1 MKSEANKL
9 LVSTIK
15 KLLHRR
21 ASQQLHKVIARSHAA
36 DLAYVV
42 NLLTTGERRVFFEV
56 IEDTDRAA
64 EIVTEVEPRVQLE
77 LIDMLTDRQMLRL
90 IAAWSSDDTA
100 DILASLGE
108 ERKELLLTMMQ
119 LDELATT
126 QSLMGYDPETAGGLM
141 VPEFFALD
149 ETTTAGEAIEKLQE
163 DAGRTEMVFYLYV
176 INEHGHLVGVTSLR
190 ELVLSRPGRTL
201 GDFMIAEVVRV
212 ELETDQ
218 EEVARLIARYNLVA
232 LPVVD
237 PNNHLCGVVTVDDI
251 IDVIRS
257 EATEDMMLMAGAG
270 DQSVDEYGSLL
281 VGLRARLPWLMPSLI
296 GGVGAG
302 AAIAF
307 SEVQVV
313 RIAPLAACVPLLM
326 TLGGNVSN
334 QSAAIVTRGLAL
346 GRADF
351 KKPVRVILSELAVGL
366 GAGVVYGVIIA
377 ALTYVA
383 FGANA
388 GVVEAGVWS
397 FAAVVAA
404 SLALSLSVAAAVGA
418 LIPMVFS
425 RLGLDP
431 ALATG
436 PLVIPAVDVLGLWI
450 FFGFASALL

>member
-21 ASQQLHKVIARSHAA
+21 ASPQLHKVIDRSHSA
-36 DLAYVV
+36 DLAYAV
-42 NLLTTGERRVFFEV
+42 NLLTRGERRVFFEF
-56 IEDTDRAA
+56 IEDVDKAA
-64 EIVTEVEPRVQLE
+64 EVVTEVEPRVQSE
-77 LIDMLTDRQMLRL
+77 LLDMLTDSQILKL
-90 IAAWSSDDTA
+90 VGVWSSDDTA
-100 DILASLGE
+100 DILSSMEE
-108 ERKELLLTMMQ
+108 ERRELLLTMMQ
-119 LDELATT
+119 RDELATT

-141 VPEFFALD
+141 VPEFFALE
-149 ETTTAGEAIEKLQE
+149 ETTTAREAIAELQE

-176 INEHGHLVGVTSLR
+176 VNEHGHLVGVTSLR
-190 ELVLSRPGRTL
+190 ELVLARPGRPL
-201 GDFMIAEVVRV
+201 GEFMISEVVRV

-237 PNNHLCGVVTVDDI
+237 ANNHLRGVVTVDDI

-270 DQSVDEYGSLL
+270 DQSIDEYGSLL
-281 VGLRARLPWLMPSLI
+281 AGLRARLPWLLPSLI

-302 AAIAF
+302 AALVFAQD
-307 SEVQVV
+307 QVT
-313 RIAPLAACVPLLM
+313 RLAPLVAFVPLVM
-326 TLGGNVSN
+326 TLGGNISN

-351 KKPVRVILSELAVGL
+351 KRLGRVLLSELAVGL
-366 GAGVVYGVIIA
+366 GAGVVYGAVIA
-377 ALTYVA
+377 AVA
-383 FGANA
+383 WAVFGADADVLSA
-388 GVVEAGVWS
+388 GVGPFVG
-397 FAAVVAA
+397 VVAA
-404 SLALSLSVAAAVGA
+404 SLAVSLSVAAAVGA

-450 FFGFASALL
+450 FFGFASAAL